1 LINHPLLQDF
11 PKELEGLLLLV
22 SGLEPV
28 HLILLKDY
36 QVLENLDQELTL
48 QQAEQLEPLKPKLIT
63 LAIMTNL
70 GQQEQLQQVLEV
82 VVVVQPC
89 P

>member
-1 LINHPLLQDF
+1 LQ
-11 PKELEGLLLLV
+11 LVLALGL
-22 SGLEPV
+22 V